1 MLPVWASTK
10 QRSQQRRPPFQ
21 HVKQPSMAPVKKK
34 ATAGTTSTSTE
45 PGRNLDGPQPRHEGV
60 NPQMEDINN
69 ETAPHG
75 DQFDNTENTEAHQLT
90 ETALKLKALE
100 MKKNNMEA
108 QLATKKRAMDQD
120 NKLAEARR
128 RLAEMEAEVES
139 LQRAYQEMPEGSSQQ
154 ENRVILQTSFA
165 HNENQRPP
173 PVNLP
178 FDPTSPLSVAL
189 QRTSWPLGY
198 KPTQLPKYA
207 TTDPTQFL
215 MAYKATIA
223 SAGGDDSTMAKSFVM
238 ACEGSVANWYSYL
251 PPQSINNWYQLKGRL
266 LQDFQGFRRLTT
278 NTVKDFKCPQHDR
291 EPLYDYFRRFV
302 QKKAQIPNFP
312 EKDAIEKCIEGLL
325 PGQLASHLIR
335 KPPRTLDELYT
346 EAEKYAKSDADHRRR
361 VEQRRIMRQAEKYN

>member
-1 MLPVWASTK
+1 
-10 QRSQQRRPPFQ
+10 
-21 HVKQPSMAPVKKK
+21 MAPAKKK

-45 PGRNLDGPQPRHEGV
+45 PGRNLDGPQPQHEGV
-60 NPQMEDINN
+60 NPQIEDIHN

-75 DQFDNTENTEAHQLT
+75 DLLDNTENTEAHQLT

-100 MKKNNMEA
+100 MKKKNIEA
-108 QLATKKRAMDQD
+108 QLATKKRAMDQA

-154 ENRVILQTSFA
+154 ENRVILQTAFA

-198 KPTQLPKYA
+198 KPTQLPKYNA

-215 MAYKATIA
+215 MAYEATIA

-238 ACEGSVANWYSYL
+238 ACKGSVDN
-251 PPQSINNWYQLKGRL
+251 
-266 LQDFQGFRRLTT
+266 
-278 NTVKDFKCPQHDR
+278 
-291 EPLYDYFRRFV
+291 
-302 QKKAQIPNFP
+302 
-312 EKDAIEKCIEGLL
+312 
-325 PGQLASHLIR
+325 
-335 KPPRTLDELYT
+335 
-346 EAEKYAKSDADHRRR
+346 
-361 VEQRRIMRQAEKYN
+361 